1 MKKVDRIMIRALK
14 GAPLS
19 CYFLLKLCDR
29 PLSEV
34 YISENT
40 GYSLKLVR
48 SAMLLLRDYDLA
60 VRDNDNNWQLAEKA
74 NLLNAKD

>member
-1 MKKVDRIMIRALK
+1 MKRVDQIMIRALK

-29 PLSEV
+29 PLSEI

-40 GYSLKLVR
+40 GYSSKLVR
-48 SAMLLLRDYDLA
+48 SAMLLLRDYELA
-60 VRDNDNNWQLAEKA
+60 VLDKDNNWQLAEKA
-74 NLLNAKD
+74 NLLDE